1 MCRLLPYYLERG
13 VSLKKRIALLICSVC
28 LMLAPVQALAQ
39 EGAPSAVIRYCREQ
53 APVSQVPFRL
63 YLAGSCQAD
72 GRVLWKDEVPKDFP
86 STIPE
91 TLAWDGFAAS
101 AGTLSARLP
110 LFREQATNEDGE
122 AAFFGLLPGSV
133 YLVLGE
139 AKGADIWPMLLTVSG
154 SGETVLL
161 DAKYSPEGAE
171 GGSTDKEP
179 LDEESPDTKPPGA
192 EGESKGRQEML
203 PQTGM
208 HQKETLL
215 ACAASLVFWL
225 SGIWMLKR
233 GGRP

>member
-13 VSLKKRIALLICSVC
+13 VSLKKRIALLICSAC
-28 LMLAPVQALAQ
+28 LMFTPVQALAQ
-39 EGAPSAVIRYCREQ
+39 DGAPSAVIRYCREQ

-86 STIPE
+86 STVPE

-101 AGTLSARLP
+101 AGTLPARLP
-110 LFREQATNEDGE
+110 LFGEQVTNEDGE
-122 AAFFGLLPGSV
+122 AVFFGLLPGSV

-139 AKGADIWPMLLTVSG
+139 AEGTDIWPMLLTVSG

-161 DAKYSPEGAE
+161 DAKYSPEGTE
-171 GGSTDKEP
+171 GGSTDKE
-179 LDEESPDTKPPGA
+179 LPDMKPPGN
-192 EGESKGRQEML
+192 EPESKGRQEML

-215 ACAASLVFWL
+215 ACVASLMFWL